1 MILQIIGAF
10 VGTLLFAVVFNTS
23 KNELFFCG
31 LTGALGWAVY
41 LLSFH
46 FIHGTV
52 VSSFFAS
59 FVISLAA
66 QVLARVRKNPVTVF
80 QIAGIFPLVP
90 GAGMYQTLYYVV
102 NEDYNQSIQSFFIT
116 LEIAGSIAIGMVLVS
131 SINRLIFHNVITE
144 QAR

>member
-31 LTGALGWAVY
+31 LTGALGWTVY
-41 LLSFH
+41 LISFH